1 MSSDMGLLPFK
12 DGESSTLS
20 SALVLQVL
28 KPFIRA
34 MIDAPYYGDRWK
46 LVFPDGGGGD
56 MDPIVEGVDENGLA
70 IAHHCGQ
77 DLLDALY
84 EIMRQSH
91 TLLYWTGVDDL
102 ITADESILDHL
113 PPDYVEKFGIPPL
126 VRSGA
131 DIAAE
136 IAKT

>member
-1 MSSDMGLLPFK
+1 MSSDIGLLPFK
-12 DGESSTLS
+12 DGEPSTLS

-28 KPFIRA
+28 KSFIRPVV
-34 MIDAPYYGDRWK
+34 DARYGERWE
-46 LVFPDGGGGD
+46 LVFPDGGDGD
-56 MDPIVEGVDENGLA
+56 MEPIVEGADENGLA
-70 IAHHCGQ
+70 IGHHCGF

-84 EIMRQSH
+84 EIMRQTH
-91 TLLYWTGVDDL
+91 TLLYWSGVDSL
-102 ITADESILDHL
+102 VTADEAIADHL
-113 PPDYVEKFGIPPL
+113 PPDYIEKFGAPPL

>member
-1 MSSDMGLLPFK
+1 MSSDIGLLPFK
-12 DGESSTLS
+12 DGEPSTIS

-28 KPFIRA
+28 KPFIRP
-34 MIDAPYYGDRWK
+34 IVDPRYDERWE

-56 MDPIVEGVDENGLA
+56 MDPIVEGVDKNGLA
-70 IAHHCGQ
+70 IGHHSGG

-84 EIMRQSH
+84 EIMRQTH

-102 ITADESILDHL
+102 VTADEAIADHL
-113 PPDYVEKFGIPPL
+113 PPDYIENFGVPPL

>member
-1 MSSDMGLLPFK
+1 MSSDIGLLPFK
-12 DGESSTLS
+12 DGKPSTIS
-20 SALVLQVL
+20 SALMLQVL
-28 KPFIRA
+28 KPFIRP
-34 MIDAPYYGDRWK
+34 IVDPHYPDRWE

-56 MDPIVEGVDENGLA
+56 MAPIIEGEDRNGLT
-70 IAHHCGQ
+70 IGHHCGG

-84 EIMRQSH
+84 EIMRQTH
-91 TLLYWTGVDDL
+91 TLLYWSGVDNL
-102 ITADESILDHL
+102 VTADENISEHL
-113 PPDYVEKFGIPPL
+113 PPNYIERFGTPPL